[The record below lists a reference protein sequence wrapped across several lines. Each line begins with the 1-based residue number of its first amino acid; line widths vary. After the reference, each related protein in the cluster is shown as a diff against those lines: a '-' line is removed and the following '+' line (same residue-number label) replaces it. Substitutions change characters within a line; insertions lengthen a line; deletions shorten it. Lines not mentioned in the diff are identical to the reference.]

1 MSQSAAKNTYLEVFE
16 SISAHSSSV
25 VNKLRR
31 EGVESF
37 ASLGFPTTDLERWR
51 FTNVSP
57 IAKKQFTCS
66 KRVAIEASLLPS
78 LKLQQVDGPQLVFVN
93 GWFSEDLSNTVG
105 LPGGVEIENLEKV
118 LDNKPEL
125 VTPYLGKFVGPNE
138 SVFTALNTALI
149 QDGAVIRIADN
160 VVFETPLQLLFI
172 ASADDFQMSQPRI
185 LVIAGE
191 NSQIK
196 IIESYASFTDT
207 RYLTNTVTEIF
218 VADNAM
224 VDHYK
229 LIRESVDAYHM
240 GNMHIELGRSASF
253 SSHSMTIGGAIVSN
267 DVNANL
273 SGRGGEC
280 TLNGLYLVDRQ
291 RLVDNHTT
299 IRHASPHCT
308 SHELYKG
315 ILTDQA
321 RAVFNGKIMVA
332 LDAQKT
338 DAKQTNKALLLSED
352 AQINTKPEL
361 EIFADDVKCTHG
373 ATVGQLDDEA
383 LFYLRARG
391 LSKEQSRS
399 LLIHAFASDLLNR
412 IRVEPIRTQLD
423 SLLLQQLPGSSSG
436 FLS

>member
-1 MSQSAAKNTYLEVFE
+1 MSQSAVQNTYLEVFE
-16 SISAHSSSV
+16 SITAHSSSV

-66 KRVAIEASLLPS
+66 KRVDIEASLLPS
-78 LKLQQVDGPQLVFVN
+78 LKLQEIDGPQLVFVN
-93 GWFSEDLSNTVG
+93 GWFSEELSNTTG
-105 LPGGVEIENLEKV
+105 LPAGVEIENLEKV
-118 LDNKPEL
+118 FDNKPESIK
-125 VTPYLGKFVGPNE
+125 PHLGKLVGPDV
-138 SVFTALNTALI
+138 SAFTALNTALI
-149 QDGAVIRIADN
+149 QDGAVIRIAEN
-160 VVFETPLQLLFI
+160 VVFETPMQLLFI

-196 IIESYASFTDT
+196 IIENYASLTDT
-207 RYLTNTVTEIF
+207 RYLTNTVTEIS
-218 VADNAM
+218 VANNAM

-229 LIRESVDAYHM
+229 LIRESADAYHI

-253 SSHSMTIGGAIVSN
+253 SSHSMTLGGAIVSN

-273 SGRGGEC
+273 SGPGGEC
-280 TLNGLYLVDRQ
+280 TLNGLYLVDHQ

-315 ILTDQA
+315 ILADQA

-383 LFYLRARG
+383 LFYLRSRG
-391 LSKEQSRS
+391 LSKEQSRN

-412 IRVEPIRTQLD
+412 IRVEPIRMQLD
-423 SLLLQQLPGSSSG
+423 SLLLQQFPGSSGG